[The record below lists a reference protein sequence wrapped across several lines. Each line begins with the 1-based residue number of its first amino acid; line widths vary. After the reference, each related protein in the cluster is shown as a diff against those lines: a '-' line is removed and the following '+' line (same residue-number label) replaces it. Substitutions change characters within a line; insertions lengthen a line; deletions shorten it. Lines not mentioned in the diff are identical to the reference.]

1 MAIHRTKL
9 PSPGDPPDALIR
21 AFATFNLIGRSP
33 AFIEMLRFI
42 CRYADCDAP
51 ILIQGETG
59 TGKELVARALHY
71 LSTRAAHAFIPVNC
85 GALPDSLVES
95 ELFGHERGAF
105 TDAHAAQKGLVAQAA
120 GGTLLLDEIDSLS
133 PKAQVTLLR
142 FLQDRQYRP
151 VGGERQITA
160 DVRVVAATNAD
171 LAGEARAGRF
181 RQDLY
186 YRLDVVSFAMP
197 PLRQRGDDVVDL
209 AEHLLGRFAQQHG
222 RPRKHLH
229 PDTAAWLPLY
239 AWPGN
244 VRELENLMLREFLR
258 ADGDVVSIEP
268 VGDAL
273 PALRAQAPRKG
284 ETFKLAKACAV
295 AEFERSY
302 LSEMLARTSGNV
314 SLAARLAKKDR
325 GAFNKLVKKHG
336 LDMESFRSPAAR

>member
-1 MAIHRTKL
+1 MAIKLTKL
-9 PSPGDPPDALIR
+9 PLPTDPPEALIR
-21 AFATFNLIGRSP
+21 VFATVNLIGSSP
-33 AFIEMLRFI
+33 AFIDMLRFI
-42 CRYADCDAP
+42 CRYADCEAP

-71 LSTRAAHAFIPVNC
+71 LSGRAAHAFIPVNC

-105 TDAHAAQKGLVAQAA
+105 TDAHTAQKGLVAQAA

-133 PKAQVTLLR
+133 SKAQVTLLR

-151 VGGERQITA
+151 VGGERQIKA

-171 LAGEARAGRF
+171 LATEARAGRF

-197 PLRQRGDDVVDL
+197 PLRERGDDIVDL
-209 AEHLLGRFAQQHG
+209 ANHLIGRFALQHG
-222 RPRKHLH
+222 RPPKALH
-229 PDTAAWLPLY
+229 PDTAAWLPYY

-244 VRELENLMLREFLR
+244 VRELENLLLREFLCT
-258 ADGDVVSIEP
+258 DGEFVSIAP
-268 VGDAL
+268 MGDL
-273 PALRAQAPRKG
+273 MPAPRARGTTKG
-284 ETFKLAKACAV
+284 QTFKLAKASAV

-302 LSEMLARTSGNV
+302 LSEMLVRTSGNI
-314 SLAARLAKKDR
+314 SLAARLAEKDR
-325 GAFNKLVKKHG
+325 GAFNKLVKKYG
-336 LDMESFRSPAAR
+336 FDTDSFRSPAR

>member
-1 MAIHRTKL
+1 MAINRTKL
-9 PSPGDPPDALIR
+9 PLPGDPPEALMR
-21 AFATFNLIGRSP
+21 AFASFSLIGRSP

-42 CRYADCDAP
+42 CRYANCDAP
-51 ILIQGETG
+51 ILLQGETG

-71 LSTRAAHAFIPVNC
+71 LSARGAHAFIPVNC

-105 TDAHAAQKGLVAQAA
+105 TDARTAQKGLVAQAA

-151 VGGERQITA
+151 VGSERQLTA

-171 LAGEARAGRF
+171 LAAEARAGRF

-186 YRLDVVSFAMP
+186 YRLDVVSFMMP
-197 PLRQRGDDVVDL
+197 PLRQRGNDAVDL
-209 AEHLLGRFAQQHG
+209 ADHLLGRFAQQHG
-222 RPRKHLH
+222 RPRKRLD

-244 VRELENLMLREFLR
+244 VRELENMILREFLR
-258 ADGDVVSIEP
+258 ADGDVVSVAP
-268 VGDAL
+268 VGEVL
-273 PALRAQAPRKG
+273 PALRAREADGQ
-284 ETFKLAKACAV
+284 TFKLAKAWAI
-295 AEFERSY
+295 AEFERRY
-302 LSEMLARTSGNV
+302 LRDMLVHTSGNV
-314 SLAARLAKKDR
+314 SLAARLANKDR
-325 GAFNKLVKKHG
+325 GAFNRLVKKHG
-336 LDMESFRSPAAR
+336 LDTVSFRSSGR

>member
-9 PSPGDPPDALIR
+9 PLPTDPPETLIR
-21 AFATFNLIGRSP
+21 VFATVNLIGRSQP
-33 AFIEMLRFI
+33 FIEMLRFI

-71 LSTRAAHAFIPVNC
+71 LSARAAHAFIPVNC

-105 TDAHAAQKGLVAQAA
+105 TDAHTALKGLVAQAA

-151 VGGERQITA
+151 VGGERQIKA
-160 DVRVVAATNAD
+160 DVRVVASTNAD
-171 LAGEARAGRF
+171 LAAEARAGRF

-186 YRLDVVSFAMP
+186 YRLDVVSFPMP
-197 PLRQRGDDVVDL
+197 PLRQRDNDVVDL
-209 AEHLLGRFAQQHG
+209 ADHLIGRFAQQHG
-222 RPRKHLH
+222 RPRKTLH
-229 PDTAAWLPLY
+229 PDTAAWLPFY

-244 VRELENLMLREFLR
+244 VRELENLLLREFLR
-258 ADGDVVSIEP
+258 ADGDLVSIAPIGEA
-268 VGDAL
+268 V
-273 PALRAQAPRKG
+273 PALRVRQTGK
-284 ETFKLAKACAV
+284 EQTFRLAKACAV

-302 LSEMLARTSGNV
+302 LSEMLARTSGNI

-336 LDMESFRSPAAR
+336 LDMESFRSLAR

>member
-9 PSPGDPPDALIR
+9 PLPTDPPEALIR
-21 AFATFNLIGRSP
+21 VFATVNLIGSSP
-33 AFIEMLRFI
+33 AFIDMLRFI
-42 CRYADCDAP
+42 CRYADCEAP

-71 LSTRAAHAFIPVNC
+71 LSARAAHAFIPVNC

-151 VGGERQITA
+151 VGSERQIKA

-171 LAGEARAGRF
+171 LAAEARAGRF

-209 AEHLLGRFAQQHG
+209 ANHLLGRFALQHG
-222 RPRKHLH
+222 RPPKALH
-229 PDTAAWLPLY
+229 PDTASWLPLY

-244 VRELENLMLREFLR
+244 VRELENLLLREFLR
-258 ADGDVVSIEP
+258 SDGELVSIAP
-268 VGDAL
+268 IGDL
-273 PALRAQAPRKG
+273 PPSLCARQANKG
-284 ETFKLAKACAV
+284 QAFKLAKASAV

-302 LSEMLARTSGNV
+302 LSEMLARTSGNI

-325 GAFNKLVKKHG
+325 GAFNKLVKKHR
-336 LDMESFRSPAAR
+336 LDTDSFRGPVR